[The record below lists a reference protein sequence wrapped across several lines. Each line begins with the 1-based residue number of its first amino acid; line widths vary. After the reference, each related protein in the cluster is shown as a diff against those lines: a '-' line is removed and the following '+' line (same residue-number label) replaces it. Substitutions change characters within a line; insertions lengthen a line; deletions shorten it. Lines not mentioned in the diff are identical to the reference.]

1 MPTIQ
6 TYPSLELWQAW
17 DEVSLLGT
25 HPVPW
30 RIGPWWL
37 GTDQQTDRALRNKE
51 QTEAAHEQIHPS
63 CHSFGVQ
70 RPQVTPAAHP
80 GTHILQTPPVPFP
93 LSACGLP
100 RPSGRCW
107 VHCCQPEQPH
117 TAPGGCCFRLVNHY
131 KMLVMFCLSRGKKKI
146 KYRKKKSGS
155 GLKQLWTWCSR
166 EFFLSWLKF
175 PTFEH
180 NHKLGVKTQRR

>member
-51 QTEAAHEQIHPS
+51 RTEAARERIHPS
-63 CHSFGVQ
+63 CHSSRVQ
-70 RPQVTPAAHP
+70 RLILGHTSCKHHQFLSHWVPVDFHGPLDVVGSVVVSLSSPTQHL
-80 GTHILQTPPVPFP
+80 GT
-93 LSACGLP
+93 A
-100 RPSGRCW
+100 
-107 VHCCQPEQPH
+107 
-117 TAPGGCCFRLVNHY
+117 GGCCFRLVNHY
-131 KMLVMFCLSRGKKKI
+131 EMLVKFCLSRGKK
-146 KYRKKKSGS
+146 
-155 GLKQLWTWCSR
+155 
-166 EFFLSWLKF
+166 
-175 PTFEH
+175 
-180 NHKLGVKTQRR
+180 NNNKTQKEKV